1 MSLKG
6 FIKIKVGSRLLKK
19 RAQKIVRLKQFSN
32 FETAKNI
39 AVLFDATSTDNYTT
53 ARFLSKYLI
62 DNKIKFKGI
71 GFAKPYDAQEQPS
84 AYSGITL
91 FTENDFFLSG
101 RVKNDALKE
110 FLKTEFDM
118 LIDLHQKPNYFIEAV
133 NAFSLAKMKI
143 GLKHND
149 MGFYDFMIN
158 FNQEEANSEDFIEQI
173 KHYLNIIKTQ

>member
-6 FIKIKVGSRLLKK
+6 FIKVKIGSRLLYK
-19 RAQKIVRLKQFSN
+19 RAKKMVRVKQFSN

-53 ARFLSKYLI
+53 ARFLTIYLI
-62 DNKIKFKGI
+62 DNKIKFKGL

-84 AYSGITL
+84 TFSGITL
-91 FTENDFFLSG
+91 FTENDFSISG
-101 RVKNDALKE
+101 AVNNDALKE

-118 LIDLHQKPNYFIEAV
+118 LIDLHQKPNYFIEAI
-133 NAFSLAKMKI
+133 NALSLAKMKI
-143 GLKHND
+143 GLKHKD
-149 MGFYDFMIN
+149 MGFYDFMIDIN
-158 FNQEEANSEDFIEQI
+158 ENEANSEVFIEQI

>member
-1 MSLKG
+1 MSLKVI
-6 FIKIKVGSRLLKK
+6 IKIKIGSRLLKK
-19 RAQKIVRLKQFSN
+19 RAKKIVRVKQFSN
-32 FETAKNI
+32 LETAKNV

-53 ARFLSKYLI
+53 TRFLSKFLI
-62 DNKIKFKGI
+62 DNKIKFRGL

-91 FTENDFFLSG
+91 FTEKDFSISG
-101 RVKNDALKE
+101 AINNDALKE

-143 GLKHND
+143 GLKHKD
-149 MGFYDFMIN
+149 LGFYDFMIN
-158 FNQEEANSEDFIEQI
+158 LNEEDANSEAFIEQI
-173 KHYLNIIKTQ
+173 KYYLNIIKTQ